1 MIVNGLSEESVLS
14 DADVELAENARGVS
28 SPLITLAKTEDD
40 FQEVSLFWYRIYC
53 VHRGVLRA
61 YADHDKKL
69 LDDALMRKGDLFVA
83 RRNGRIVGTVLST
96 YARTANLGAYEQFYE
111 LEKLSEY
118 PSSVGITTK
127 FMVDPKYQK
136 SQLAIRLLQAT
147 FRKGLEDNI
156 SHAIFDCN
164 QPLDMMFSD
173 LGCRDHVGW
182 KEHTDFGRVRVM
194 MIRLR
199 DDASQFAAVDNV
211 LSDCYQNLHTKQW
224 S

>member
-1 MIVNGLSEESVLS
+1 MDTLSEESVLS
-14 DADVELAENARGVS
+14 ATDVESAEDARSARG
-28 SPLITLAKTEDD
+28 PLITLAKSEDD
-40 FQEVSLFWYRIYC
+40 FKEVSRFWYRIYC
-53 VHRGVLRA
+53 VNRGVLRA
-61 YADHDKKL
+61 YADHDKKT

-83 RRNGRIVGTVLST
+83 RRNGQIVGTVLST
-96 YARTANLGAYEQFYE
+96 YARIATLGAYEDFYE

-118 PSSVGITTK
+118 PNSVGITTK

-164 QPLDMMFSD
+164 EPLDMMFGD

-182 KEHTDFGRVRVM
+182 KEHPDFGRVRVM
-194 MIRLR
+194 MIRLS

-211 LSDCYQNLHTKQW
+211 LSDCYKNLHTKQW

>member
-1 MIVNGLSEESVLS
+1 MDTLLQEPVLS
-14 DADVELAENARGVS
+14 DADVQSAEDARSVGS
-28 SPLITLAKTEDD
+28 SLISLAKSEDD

-61 YADHDKKL
+61 YADHEKKM

-96 YARTANLGAYEQFYE
+96 YARIANLGAYENFYE
-111 LEKLSEY
+111 LDKLSEY
-118 PSSVGITTK
+118 PHSVGITTK
-127 FMVDPKYQK
+127 FMVEPKYQK

-156 SHAIFDCN
+156 SHAVFDCN
-164 QPLDMMFSD
+164 EPLDVTFCD
-173 LGCRDHVGW
+173 LGCRDHIGW
-182 KEHTDFGRVRVM
+182 KEHPDIGRVRVM

-211 LSDCYQNLHTKQW
+211 LSDCYQNLPTKQW

>member
-1 MIVNGLSEESVLS
+1 MIVDTLLQEPVLS
-14 DADVELAENARGVS
+14 AADVESAGNALSARN
-28 SPLITLAKTEDD
+28 PLITLAKSEDD
-40 FQEVSLFWYRIYC
+40 FQEASLFWYRIYC

-61 YADHDKKL
+61 YADHDKKM

-83 RRNGRIVGTVLST
+83 RRHGRIVGTVLST
-96 YARTANLGAYEQFYE
+96 YARIANLGAYEHFYE
-111 LEKLSEY
+111 LDKLSEY
-118 PSSVGITTK
+118 PNSVGITTK
-127 FMVDPKYQK
+127 FMVEPKYQK

-164 QPLDMMFSD
+164 EPLDAMFCD
-173 LGCRDHVGW
+173 LGCRDHIGW
-182 KEHTDFGRVRVM
+182 KEHPDFGRVRVM

-199 DDASQFAAVDNV
+199 DDASQFAAEGNV
-211 LSDCYQNLHTKQW
+211 LSDCYQDMHTKKW

>member
-1 MIVNGLSEESVLS
+1 MDTLLQEPVLS
-14 DADVELAENARGVS
+14 DAEDQSVENAHGART
-28 SPLITLAKTEDD
+28 PLITLAKSEED
-40 FQEVSLFWYRIYC
+40 FREVSLFWYRIYC

-61 YADHDKKL
+61 YADHDKKM

-96 YARTANLGAYEQFYE
+96 YARLANLGAYEHFYE
-111 LEKLSEY
+111 LDKLSEH
-118 PSSVGITTK
+118 PNSVGITTK

-147 FRKGLEDNI
+147 FRKGLEDNV

-164 QPLDMMFSD
+164 EPLDAMFCD
-173 LGCRDHVGW
+173 LGCRDHIGW
-182 KEHTDFGRVRVM
+182 KEHPDFGRVRVM

-199 DDASQFAAVDNV
+199 DDANEFAVDGNV
-211 LSDCYQNLHTKQW
+211 LSTCYQNLHKKQW